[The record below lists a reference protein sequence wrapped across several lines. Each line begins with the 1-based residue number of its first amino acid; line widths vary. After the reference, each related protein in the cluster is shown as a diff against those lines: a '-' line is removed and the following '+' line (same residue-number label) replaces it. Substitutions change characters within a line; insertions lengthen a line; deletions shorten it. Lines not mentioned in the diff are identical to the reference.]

1 MDLGLASIC
10 NYGSFSSIF
19 GIGLNSYFIFF
30 LHLVDISRKKLK
42 AFHWWLLNDVL

>member
-10 NYGSFSSIF
+10 NYGPFSSIF
-19 GIGLNSYFIFF
+19 GIGLNSYFFF